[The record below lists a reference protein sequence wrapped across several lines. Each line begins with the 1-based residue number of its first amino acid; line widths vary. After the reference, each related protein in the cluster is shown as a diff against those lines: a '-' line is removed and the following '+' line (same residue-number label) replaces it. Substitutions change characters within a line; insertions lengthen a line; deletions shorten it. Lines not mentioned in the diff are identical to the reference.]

1 MLSFSP
7 STKTKFKKCLD
18 VLGLLPTATAS
29 LAKKAYHKKV
39 LQYHPDKGGDADKFI
54 EVQKAYSFFKYITS
68 KKKKANH
75 ESTETI
81 RALYTKNMTYSLQI
95 ELAEAYSGKKKKIIL
110 KRNRICPKCKGDQ
123 SEKCEE
129 CKGKKVTLQSNETE
143 IIIKKGAY
151 TGCKIVLERESEEY
165 PGFIP
170 GNVIFEI
177 VVKDDKKYKR
187 KGSDLFIE
195 QNISLVNSLLGGE
208 IKIDYFGGSILKCS
222 SKDIIKPGM
231 MKRIKGKG
239 MPYFDNCNNYGDLNI
254 KFNVIFPKVIDQKQA
269 KLIRMA
275 FLGDKEN
282 IEKRKTKPVKFNQ
295 TNAIKIKNLSS
306 KFDNNNN
313 KVINVTLSDYSEKDL
328 NPNYCSNRAD
338 C

>member
-18 VLGLLPTATAS
+18 VLELSPSATAS

-39 LQYHPDKGGDADKFI
+39 FQYHPDKGGDADKFI

-68 KKKKANH
+68 KKKKKVNH
-75 ESTETI
+75 ENTETN
-81 RALYTKNMTYSLQI
+81 RVFYTKNMTYPLQI
-95 ELAEAYSGKKKKIIL
+95 ELAEAYSGKKKKIVL

-123 SEKCEE
+123 SEKCEK
-129 CKGKKVTLQSNETE
+129 CKGKKVTLQSNEIE
-143 IIIKKGAY
+143 IIIKKGTY

-177 VVKDDKKYKR
+177 VVKDDKKFKR

-195 QNISLVNSLLGGE
+195 QNISLVHSLLGGE
-208 IKIDYFGGSILKCS
+208 IKIDYFGGTMLKCL

-275 FLGDKEN
+275 FLGDKEY
-282 IEKRKTKPVKFNQ
+282 IEKKKGKPLQFNPAHI
-295 TNAIKIKNLSS
+295 TNNKNVNSKI
-306 KFDNNNN
+306 DNN
-313 KVINVTLSDYSEKDL
+313 KVINVTLSEYSEKDL
-328 NPNYCSNRAD
+328 NPNYYSIGEN
-338 C
+338 